1 MSPSLRVAAAALVLG
16 VAGPHLAVAQSPADG
31 RRPIAWVGA
40 GGALPLSEPGA
51 SRRAGLAG
59 LVALELPARPHLAL
73 RVEGGGSNQAF
84 ETRPG
89 GVLDGDSQHAHLG
102 LAARY
107 APFAGRVAPYALAGA
122 GLFWQ
127 SDRIILHSVDD
138 AVPDAEYRATT
149 SHTGAGV
156 IAGAGATTV
165 LAGAPVFAEAR
176 WTRIGADDGPTT
188 DLTLVAGARLS
199 LPW

>member
-1 MSPSLRVAAAALVLG
+1 MSPSLRAVAAALVLG
-16 VAGPHLAVAQSPADG
+16 VVSSHIAMAQAPAAG
-31 RRPIAWVGA
+31 RRPVVWVGA
-40 GGALPLSEPGA
+40 GGALPLSEPGV

-59 LVALELPARPHLAL
+59 LVALELPALPRVAL
-73 RVEGGGSNQAF
+73 RIEAGGSNQAY

-89 GVLDGDSQHAHLG
+89 GVLDGDSQHAYLG

-127 SDRIILHSVDD
+127 SDRVILRSVDD
-138 AVPDAEYRATT
+138 PVPDAEYRVTT
-149 SHTGAGV
+149 SHTAAGV

-176 WTRIGADDGPTT
+176 WTRIGAGEGPTT